1 MKIDK
6 NDSKKSA
13 TKMVRAIRKGD
24 NVTAYKELEKMMKQK
39 FADRLDNVLKDM
51 D

>member
-1 MKIDK
+1 MTEKNTKKI
-6 NDSKKSA
+6 A

-24 NVTAYKELEKMMKQK
+24 NVAAYKELEKMMKQK
-39 FADRLDNVLKDM
+39 FADRLDKVLKEM